1 MGNTTRGLFDEQF
14 RLEKISK
21 QNDPLEKLLAHIDFE
36 FFRKPLEDFFRK
48 DKERSENKGG
58 RPPYDYVMMF
68 KIVILQ
74 RYYNLS
80 DDSTEYAILDRLSF
94 MRFLGL
100 TLSNAVPDSKTIWNF
115 KNELARGEMVNKLF
129 KKLDNRLD
137 KQGVIIHKGKMADAT
152 IVETPRQRNSREENE
167 QIKAGEVPE
176 EWKENPDKLR
186 QKDVDAAWLKKNGE
200 TFYGYKDHIKADTS
214 TKLITGYE
222 VTSASVHDS
231 EVLENLL
238 NKKEDEG
245 QPFYGDSAYRS
256 EAIEKSLASKNIESQ
271 IHEKGYRGR
280 PLTKRQQQRNRKK
293 SKVRARVEH
302 IFAFMENSMHG
313 VYLHC
318 RSLVRASVA
327 IGLMN
332 ITYNLFRLT
341 QLRICLQGRSG
352 SNRS

>member
-1 MGNTTRGLFDEQF
+1 MGHTTRGLFDEQF

-21 QNDPLEKLLAHIDFE
+21 QNDPLEKLQAHIDFE
-36 FFRKPLEDFFRK
+36 FFRKPLEGYFKK
-48 DKERSENKGG
+48 DIVKGENKGG
-58 RPPYDYVMMF
+58 RPPYDYVLMF

-100 TLSNAVPDSKTIWNF
+100 TLSHSVPDAKTIWNF
-115 KNELARGEMVNKLF
+115 KNELAKGDMVNKLF

-137 KQGVIIHKGKMADAT
+137 KEGVIIHKGKMADAT

-176 EWKENPDKLR
+176 DWKENPNKLR

-200 TFYGYKDHIKADTS
+200 TFYGYKDHIKADTK
-214 TKLITGYE
+214 TKLITDYE

-231 EVLENLL
+231 EALENLL
-238 NKKEDEG
+238 NKKEDQG
-245 QPFYGDSAYRS
+245 QPFYADSAYRS
-256 EAIEKSLASKNIESQ
+256 EAIEQSLKKKNIGSQ
-271 IHEKGYRGR
+271 IHEKGYRNN

-293 SKVRARVEH
+293 SKIRARVEH
-302 IFAFMENSMHG
+302 IFAFMENSMQG
-313 VYLHC
+313 AYLHC
-318 RSLVRASVA
+318 RSLVRAQAA

-332 ITYNLFRLT
+332 ITYNLFRLA
-341 QLRICLQGRSG
+341 QLKVCLSRA
-352 SNRS
+352 